1 MIPTK
6 FPPIVIN
13 CIFWQGDTVT
23 MFSSM
28 LHGSVSNESKQVKA
42 FILDTSKVKSEIHM
56 LCNADLVTEQTIVL
70 GTVKYKGHER
80 PVREITMSSRI
91 ASSFLLS

>member
-1 MIPTK
+1 MRYS
-6 FPPIVIN
+6 FS
-13 CIFWQGDTVT
+13 DT
-23 MFSSM
+23 F
-28 LHGSVSNESKQVKA
+28 HGSVKA
-42 FILDTSKVKSEIHM
+42 GQGLHIDTSKVKSEIHM
-56 LCNADLVTEQTIVL
+56 LCNADLVTEETIVL